1 MSRIMVQA
9 TSSNAG
15 KTTIAAL
22 LCAHRHAQG
31 RDVAPFK
38 TLNISLNSYVT
49 KEGGEIAI
57 SQAFQSWACG
67 LEPETDMNPILL
79 KPKGDGMQLV
89 LQGRPFMDVGKGIPV
104 PREEVFA
111 AAMRSHDAM
120 ASRHEDLIIE
130 GSGSPAEINLRKQ
143 DIANMRTAAHSR
155 APVILVGDIERG
167 GVFAALYGTY
177 ELLEEK
183 HKPLVKGF
191 LINRFRGE
199 ESILLTGIQRLER
212 EMGVPCLG
220 VMPYLRLALPGEDA
234 LDLGRGT
241 RAAGGG
247 DVREVWQ
254 RSLQEMLNVSR
265 QHVRFDLIDDIMKK
279 GC

>member
-15 KTTIAAL
+15 KTTVAAL
-22 LCAHRHAQG
+22 LCAYLRAEG

-49 KEGGEIAI
+49 KGGGEIAI

-67 LEPETDMNPILL
+67 LEPEADMNPILL

-89 LQGRPFMDVGKGIPV
+89 LQGRPFMDVGRGVPV
-104 PREEVFA
+104 PREKVFA
-111 AAMRSHDAM
+111 AAMQSHDNM
-120 ASRHEDLIIE
+120 AKKHADLVIE

-143 DIANMRTAAHSR
+143 DIANMRTAEHSR
-155 APVILVGDIERG
+155 SPAILVGDIERG

-199 ESILLTGIQRLER
+199 ESILLSGIQRLER

-234 LDLGRGT
+234 LDLGKGT
-241 RAAGGG
+241 RAAGAG
-247 DVREVWQ
+247 DVREVWL
-254 RSLQEMLNVSR
+254 RSLQEMLR
-265 QHVRFDLIDDIMKK
+265 ACRPHIRLDLVDDIMKK